1 MKDKIS
7 FPKLIWCLIVPFA
20 AITNYRL
27 NRNVAAFDLQNRR
40 NMYEMKKILK
50 KIFAE
55 FYRLKRSDAGEE
67 TVFYETW
74 RLYQRFLLEVVT
86 TLCINPLVQITLLTP
101 IVHLTPYFI

>member
-55 FYRLKRSDAGEE
+55 F
-67 TVFYETW
+67 
-74 RLYQRFLLEVVT
+74 
-86 TLCINPLVQITLLTP
+86 
-101 IVHLTPYFI
+101 